1 MDGSFLAQLDIRK
14 TKKSQFLKILDNLRI
29 IIYEST
35 FLIFNKIINVKESG
49 IITMSKNFIRRHLN

>member
-29 IIYEST
+29 IIYQST